1 MTIWLWI
8 GYFSGALYWSVFLY
22 LLSRRRWN
30 AGALAVAVLHMLFA
44 MPFMVAPI
52 RSLLDPAYPGFQFI
66 LLRFEGRAATLP
78 SAMFLAWALAAAW
91 ISVAKGRGRWMKVVA
106 IGDILFALL
115 LGAGFL
121 GDLLRGDLTGEQ
133 IQFGEHLTLSGPV
146 WALVPVLLFGLPF
159 VASAIWALSRSRSSV
174 GRPPLASNNNEGR
187 KDPEDDT
194 KNTDSFRYSQ
204 CRA

>member
-30 AGALAVAVLHMLFA
+30 AGALAVGVLHMLFA

-52 RSLLDPAYPGFQFI
+52 RSFLDPAYPGFQFI

-78 SAMFLAWALAAAW
+78 SGMFLAWALAAAW
-91 ISVAKGRGRWMKVVA
+91 ISVAKGMGRWMRVVA

-121 GDLLRGDLTGEQ
+121 RDLLRGDLTGEQ
-133 IQFGEHLTLSGPV
+133 IQFGE
-146 WALVPVLLFGLPF
+146 
-159 VASAIWALSRSRSSV
+159 
-174 GRPPLASNNNEGR
+174 
-187 KDPEDDT
+187 
-194 KNTDSFRYSQ
+194 
-204 CRA
+204 